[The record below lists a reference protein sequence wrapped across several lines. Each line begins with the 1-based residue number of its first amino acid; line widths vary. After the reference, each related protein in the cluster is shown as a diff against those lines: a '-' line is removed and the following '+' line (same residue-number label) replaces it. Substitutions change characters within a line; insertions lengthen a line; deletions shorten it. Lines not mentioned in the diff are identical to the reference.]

1 MLLFKLIKE
10 YKVAISAGMI
20 AALVAFSCMMLF
32 VPKGTKPAPQ
42 NEMTPRS
49 SETAL
54 PKVTNHQLDY
64 QSGIERDLE
73 QKIRDILARMVGMNK
88 VVARVQ
94 ATLEF
99 KQVDNLLL
107 ANSDRTAAII
117 SRLNA
122 SVLIDG
128 QRIDGKYVSRSKE
141 DLELATKLVKN
152 AIGFQEGRD
161 SLTIESAPF
170 AEDDGVF
177 GKDAAAAQQTSPL
190 AQTLLLLACGLIA
203 ILFVYGVVIKPYF
216 RWLTTNMQTG
226 DITPKERSTVT
237 ERIEDK
243 KDETITQKKSAK
255 PMASPLKEQILT
267 TARQDPKKMAAAIR
281 QLLTSK

>member
-1 MLLFKLIKE
+1 MLFFKLIKE
-10 YKVAISAGMI
+10 NKKAISVGVI
-20 AALVAFSCMMLF
+20 AALMAFLCLTFLF
-32 VPKGTKPAPQ
+32 PKSTKAVVQNDAPPRPAS
-42 NEMTPRS
+42 TIS
-49 SETAL
+49 SKA
-54 PKVTNHQLDY
+54 TNNQLDY
-64 QSGIERDLE
+64 QAGVERDLE

-94 ATLEF
+94 ATIEF
-99 KQVDNLLL
+99 KQLDNLLL

-128 QRIDGKYVSRSKE
+128 QRVEGKYLNRSKE

-177 GKDAAAAQQTSPL
+177 GKESTTANQTSPFV
-190 AQTLLLLACGLIA
+190 QTFFLLACGLSV
-203 ILFVYGVVIKPYF
+203 ILFIYLFCIKPYF
-216 RWLTTNMQTG
+216 RWLTANGQTPESNP
-226 DITPKERSTVT
+226 IAHHEA
-237 ERIEDK
+237 
-243 KDETITQKKSAK
+243 TQKNFTKNELGLTPNPEKPVTSA
-255 PMASPLKEQILT
+255 LKEQILAE
-267 TARQDPKKMAAAIR
+267 ARHDPKKMAAAIR